1 MFRARFRDSGYANAT
16 ASPGVIVVIIVI
28 VSLAGIIMLTR
39 YSIYVVD
46 REVSLSL
53 SLSLRWREPC
63 EPACARASELKGLAT
78 RGGYHVPVMNMYG
91 NGMNVHKREPPRVLA
106 PLRYS
111 RIYNRATAGTLS
123 RWPRGSILSVV
134 ATCIHRELSSR

>member
-1 MFRARFRDSGYANAT
+1 MCINIESDHPRSFVDGGRGEGGGAYHVFRARFRDSGYANAT

-28 VSLAGIIMLTR
+28 VGLAGIIMLTR

-46 REVSLSL
+46 REVSL

-78 RGGYHVPVMNMYG
+78 RGGYHVPGMNMYG
-91 NGMNVHKREPPRVLA
+91 RRHEC
-106 PLRYS
+106 
-111 RIYNRATAGTLS
+111 T
-123 RWPRGSILSVV
+123 
-134 ATCIHRELSSR
+134 